1 MRLFKVGTILQIIY
15 LVCCTFVVVCM
26 PLYSAFYTTTF
37 GLICFKMGAV
47 LTFVSTFNPVGLIG
61 SILNIVAC
69 AMSNLKKSKKTLD
82 MDYCIPCF
90 DSSFLGAG
98 CVLFCASQ
106 RWCIMKKSHYF

>member
-15 LVCCTFVVVCM
+15 LVCCTFVFVCM

-37 GLICFKMGAV
+37 GLVCFKIGAV

-69 AMSNLKKSKKTLD
+69 AKSNLKKSKKHSIYLGNTISNVVPTSTLLVT
-82 MDYCIPCF
+82 IIRP
-90 DSSFLGAG
+90 L
-98 CVLFCASQ
+98 
-106 RWCIMKKSHYF
+106 

>member
-1 MRLFKVGTILQIIY
+1 MRLFKVGTLLQIIY

-47 LTFVSTFNPVGLIG
+47 LTFVSTFNPVGLIV

-69 AMSNLKKSKKTLD
+69 AKSNLKKSKKHLIWTIVSPVL
-82 MDYCIPCF
+82 IPLFWVLAVCF
-90 DSSFLGAG
+90 FVHHSGG
-98 CVLFCASQ
+98 V
-106 RWCIMKKSHYF
+106 